1 MIKEIR
7 NVERAKGKVTYSLS
21 ESKEKSRK
29 FARSLF
35 VVKDAKKGECI
46 SDENIR
52 SIRPSGGLKPKE
64 YKDVIGRHFK
74 KDVFRGEPL
83 NREMIE

>member
-1 MIKEIR
+1 MYKR
-7 NVERAKGKVTYSLS
+7 Q
-21 ESKEKSRK
+21 
-29 FARSLF
+29 
-35 VVKDAKKGECI
+35 
-46 SDENIR
+46 DENIR

-74 KDVFRGEPL
+74 KDVFRGGPL